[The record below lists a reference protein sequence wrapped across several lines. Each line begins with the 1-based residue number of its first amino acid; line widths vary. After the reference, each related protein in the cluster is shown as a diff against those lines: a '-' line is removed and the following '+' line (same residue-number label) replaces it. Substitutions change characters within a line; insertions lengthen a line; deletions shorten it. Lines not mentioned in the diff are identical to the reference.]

1 MTGERNESTIA
12 VKLRGAEL
20 LHDPR
25 LNKGVAFT
33 REERVALGLE
43 GLLPHQVLTLD
54 EQVEL
59 AVENCRRKCTP
70 IEQYIYLRALQDRNE
85 TLFFATLM
93 THLTEMMP
101 IVYTPTV
108 AEAVEEFSHI
118 FRSARGLYIT
128 PEDVDRMDMVFDNI
142 ACEDV
147 GVIVCT
153 DNEGILGIGDQGT
166 GGMAIPIGK
175 LALYVAVGGF
185 SPEQCLPVCLDVGTE
200 NRALLED
207 PLYLGVKERRLRG
220 ADYERFIDAFVQ
232 AVARHTPQAVLQWED
247 FSRDK
252 AFDNL
257 ARYRERFTSFNDDL
271 QGTAGVTIAALMGA
285 ARLAERPFADEV
297 VCIIGAGG
305 AGVGVAQG
313 LIAAFVAEGHD
324 PQEANRRVYVLDSR
338 GLLVDDRADL
348 PAYKRRVATEA
359 AEVAGWTGRSLHD
372 VIANARPT
380 ALVGLSG
387 RPGAM
392 DRQAAEMMA
401 RINARPTI
409 LPMSNPTANAE
420 AHPADLLRWTDGA
433 AVIATGSPFDPVE
446 HKGRTHC
453 FSQANNVYVF
463 PGVGLGA
470 YACGARVITDSMFAA
485 AARRISELVQDD
497 DRARGLILPP
507 IEDLRAIAAHVA
519 AAVVETAL
527 AEGVAERPIEGDVAA
542 TLHEGMYTPRYAR
555 YVPA

>member
-1 MTGERNESTIA
+1 MTGEPTVA

-25 LNKGVAFT
+25 LNKGTAFT
-33 REERVALGLE
+33 RQERIALGLE
-43 GLLPHQVLTLD
+43 GLLPHRVLTLD
-54 EQVEL
+54 EQVAL
-59 AVENCRRKCTP
+59 TLGNFRRKCTP
-70 IEQYIYLRALQDRNE
+70 IEQYIYLRSLQDRNE

-93 THLTEMMP
+93 AHLTEMMP
-101 IVYTPTV
+101 VVYTPTV

-118 FRSARGLYIT
+118 FRTARGLYLT
-128 PEDVDRMDMVFDNI
+128 PEDVDRMDMVFGNI
-142 ACEDV
+142 SCGDV

-207 PLYLGVKERRLRG
+207 PVYLGVKEHRLRG

-257 ARYRERFTSFNDDL
+257 ERYRERFTSFNDDL

-285 ARLAERPFADEV
+285 ARLAERPFGEEV

-313 LIAAFVAEGHD
+313 LIAAFVAEGYD

-338 GLLVDDRADL
+338 GLLVDDRDDL

-359 AEVAGWTGRSLHD
+359 AQVAGWTGRSLHD
-372 VIANARPT
+372 VITNARPT

-387 RPGAM
+387 RPGAI

-420 AHPADLLRWTDGA
+420 AHPADLLRWTDGTA
-433 AVIATGSPFDPVE
+433 IIATGSPFDPVE
-446 HKGRTHC
+446 HKGRMHC

-470 YACGARVITDSMFAA
+470 YACRARVVTDSMFAA
-485 AARRISELVQDD
+485 AARRISEMVEDD
-497 DRARGLILPP
+497 DRARGLVLPP
-507 IEDLRAIAAHVA
+507 VEDLRTIAVHVA

-527 AEGVAERPIEGDVAA
+527 AEGVTGHDIAGDVAA
-542 TLHEGMYTPRYAR
+542 VLREGMYVPGYAR